1 MDIFQFRISHGAICK
16 QVATPLIKIL
26 SDTYS
31 YLFSFLCILVLAIG
45 GVLLFFA
52 MKEGYNP
59 ILVTIFAFVVFFIF
73 VLIVG
78 LLATILDMR
87 NCLRNFVELE
97 KKKQKFLFKGIN
109 LGVNNLHPDDEPVQ
123 KRILRK

>member
-1 MDIFQFRISHGAICK
+1 M
-16 QVATPLIKIL
+16 IKIL
-26 SDTYS
+26 SDIYS

-59 ILVTIFAFVVFFIF
+59 ISVTIFAVVAFFIF

-78 LLATILDMR
+78 LLATILDIR
-87 NCLRNFVELE
+87 NCLRNLVELE
-97 KKKQKFLFKGIN
+97 KKKQKLLLKGIN
-109 LGVNNLHPDDEPVQ
+109 LGGNNMHPDDESVQ
-123 KRILRK
+123 RRILRK

>member
-1 MDIFQFRISHGAICK
+1 M
-16 QVATPLIKIL
+16 IKIL
-26 SDTYS
+26 SDIYS

-45 GVLLFFA
+45 VVLLFFA

-59 ILVTIFAFVVFFIF
+59 ISVTIFAVVAFFIF

-87 NCLRNFVELE
+87 NCLRNLVELE
-97 KKKQKFLFKGIN
+97 KKKHKFLLKGIN
-109 LGVNNLHPDDEPVQ
+109 LGGNNMNPDDEPLQ
-123 KRILRK
+123 RRILRK